1 MDCFALLCVPR
12 CFMLFDH
19 LWKPIPCLLLKQNQV
34 LDSQKLRDLLGLQ
47 GFLMNSEVNFG
58 AAL

>member
-1 MDCFALLCVPR
+1 
-12 CFMLFDH
+12 MLFDH